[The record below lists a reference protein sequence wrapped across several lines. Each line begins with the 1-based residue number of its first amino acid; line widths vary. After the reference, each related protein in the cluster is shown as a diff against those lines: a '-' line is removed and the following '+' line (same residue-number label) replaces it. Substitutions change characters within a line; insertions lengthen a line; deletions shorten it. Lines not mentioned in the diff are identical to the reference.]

1 MKSTIDASGR
11 LVIPKPLRDQLGMHA
26 GDVEITADGA
36 ALRIEP
42 IFENSLV
49 ERNGRLVIPAS
60 EVTIGDDFVYELKRA
75 DQK

>member
-1 MKSTIDASGR
+1 
-11 LVIPKPLRDQLGMHA
+11 MHA

-60 EVTIGDDFVYELKRA
+60 KVTIGNDFVYELKRA